1 MVEEKKEPPQP
12 PKSTR
17 KFGEKPQTAKERAMA
32 RDDTAAE
39 TPSNN
44 DKPPTSNLAE
54 EDSMTKPKNAP
65 KPFLKRKTK
74 TMQPAKINW
83 KAKSRLDC
91 WNAGS
96 NKREVVSPPQKAP
109 PAEKTQIEMQ
119 QELESSMP
127 KFSDN

>member
-39 TPSNN
+39 TPSTN
-44 DKPPTSNLAE
+44 DKPATSNLAE
-54 EDSMTKPKNAP
+54 EDSSMTKPKNAP

-74 TMQPAKINW
+74 TM
-83 KAKSRLDC
+83 
-91 WNAGS
+91 
-96 NKREVVSPPQKAP
+96 
-109 PAEKTQIEMQ
+109 
-119 QELESSMP
+119 
-127 KFSDN
+127 